1 MQRIRLPERQGGEGV
16 IGAQKLFRGSR
27 IETVPD
33 VTHREDTA
41 TFGAQ
46 LIAQATNV
54 DVDRAGLQIGV
65 LAGSPYRFEEGIPTQ
80 DAAVRHE

>member
-1 MQRIRLPERQGGEGV
+1 M
-16 IGAQKLFRGSR
+16 IGPQKLFRGSR

-54 DVDRAGLQIGV
+54 DVDRARLQIRV
-65 LAGSPYRFEEGIPTQ
+65 LAGSPYRLEERIPAQ
-80 DAAVRHE
+80 DATVRHQ